1 MEQTIFIKSTGVTVV
16 DVLKALSRG
25 LSPEQVVKQFDKLT
39 VPDILATVQLA
50 ANVIEQYVTSEG
62 TIKIEGE
69 VNLIAKN
76 ARLVNVSKMREVHA
90 RAYEPWTK
98 REING
103 LIQMFRTGT
112 SLKDMSESL
121 GRGEG
126 AIKARLEKIGL
137 LKPRKASQQLPGQ
150 S

>member
-1 MEQTIFIKSTGVTVV
+1 MEQTIFIKSSGVTVV

-39 VPDILATVQLA
+39 IPDILATLQMA

-62 TIKIEGE
+62 TIRIEGE

-90 RAYEPWTK
+90 RAYEPWSKT
-98 REING
+98 EVNG
-103 LIQMFRTGT
+103 LIQMFRGGT
-112 SLKDMSESL
+112 CLKDMAETL

-126 AIKARLEKIGL
+126 AIKVRLEKLGL
-137 LKPRKASQQLPGQ
+137 LKPRKASQLPGQ
-150 S
+150 E